1 MDYSGTRFSF
11 ARVQEKTARPCS
23 PSEEYQDTLSVNHE
37 AQKGADIGGIILLN
51 EQVDNGSAPSSNF
64 LPLYGEGESATNG
77 GVGDAQ
83 MSNATDVVPEEKM
96 ESERGSSNISGSERL
111 SLMTRTLPAS
121 ETEVGNLESQNLPN
135 HGVRNERSESEG
147 VSNNISRS
155 ERLSLWTRTS
165 PTSAEEGRKFE
176 TKNVPDQEVRNE
188 TATEEVNDEQMR
200 KAKMCAD
207 EDKVEEED
215 SNQMS
220 PSLIDMRPGCGT
232 NRSAV
237 GQGTSVAGPR
247 HGTHKKHDN
256 GKDMTGERME
266 PQLKKGATKG
276 GTEEY
281 FSEGSTGATCGRE
294 SSRGSPASR
303 KG

>member
-1 MDYSGTRFSF
+1 M
-11 ARVQEKTARPCS
+11 
-23 PSEEYQDTLSVNHE
+23 
-37 AQKGADIGGIILLN
+37 N
-51 EQVDNGSAPSSNF
+51 EQVDNGSAPSSIF
-64 LPLYGEGESATNG
+64 LPLCGEGESATNATNG

-165 PTSAEEGRKFE
+165 PASAEEGKKFE

-247 HGTHKKHDN
+247 HGTHKKHDK

-266 PQLKKGATKG
+266 PQLKKGATNG

-303 KG
+303 KGVRAGQVRKRYDIGGARKVEKERRK